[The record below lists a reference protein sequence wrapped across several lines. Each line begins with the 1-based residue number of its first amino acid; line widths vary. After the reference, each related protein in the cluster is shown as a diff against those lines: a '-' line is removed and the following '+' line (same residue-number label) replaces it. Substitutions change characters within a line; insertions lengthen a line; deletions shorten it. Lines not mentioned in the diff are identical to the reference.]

1 MEEGITYA
9 PAKDM
14 RVGRYIM
21 IEGVACRVVDI
32 DISSP
37 GKHGSAKMRVVALGI
52 FDGQKKTLLAPSHSE
67 VEVPVIAKRRA
78 QVVSVE
84 GDNAQIMDLETYEV
98 FTLPIPD
105 DLKGRLQSG
114 SEVELLEATGRRA
127 LSKAL

>member
-37 GKHGSAKMRVVALGI
+37 GKHGSAKMRLVALGI
-52 FDGQKKTLLAPSHSE
+52 FDGQKKTLLMPSHAE
-67 VEVPVIAKRRA
+67 VEVPVIAKRKA

-98 FTLPIPD
+98 FSLPIPE
-105 DLKGRLQSG
+105 DLKGKLHSG
-114 SEVELLEATGRRA
+114 NEVEILEATGRRA